1 MKLPKW
7 ATALDVLAVVMALV
21 AISVVLGG
29 GFRVWVF
36 DHRVSVT
43 DWWRP
48 AMWSAVALALRHALV
63 RRQPLP
69 QRLSRALIAWW
80 RSPDTRTVLPIHL
93 TSRLGVLAVGFL
105 AVLLIGFP
113 PEAASRWRI
122 YSNDLLDLPARW
134 DTGWYLGIATEGYR
148 FDPNAR
154 ADYQQNIAFFPAFPM
169 SMRYLSVVLG
179 RQPLWT
185 GVAISL
191 VSFFI
196 ALTYFLRLARSLLK
210 DEEKAVTA
218 VMLLAAYPFAVFFS
232 AAYSEGLFLLTLVG
246 AVYHYHHN
254 QLWRAAL
261 WGFACGLTRPNGSL
275 LSIVL
280 AIMAI
285 APAWDAVKWRP
296 ILPPPSGWRTIC
308 VRLLAAGAP
317 GYGMLMFSAFIYR
330 LTGNPFTWTM
340 QNVAWGRVYRGLDSL
355 VTDRVG
361 FIANNGVYSYAS
373 TQTIDLFYSLA
384 VLLAL
389 AAIWPVYRR
398 FGLALA
404 ILIPITILPPM
415 AAGGML
421 SMGRVTSILFPVFLW
436 MGAVVPARHRTA
448 WIALFAMLQGFV
460 AVMFFTWRPLY

>member
-1 MKLPKW
+1 MRLPKW
-7 ATALDVLAVVMALV
+7 AAALDVVAVVMALV

-29 GFRVWVF
+29 GFRIWMF
-36 DHRVSVT
+36 DNRVSVT

-48 AMWSAVALALRHALV
+48 AMWSAVALVLRHALV

-69 QRLSRALIAWW
+69 QRLSGALIAWW
-80 RSPDTRTVLPIHL
+80 LSPDTRTVLPIHL

-196 ALTYFLRLARSLLK
+196 ALTYYLRLARSLLK

-232 AAYSEGLFLLTLVG
+232 AAYTEGLFLLTLIG
-246 AVYHYHHN
+246 AVYHFHQN

-261 WGFACGLTRPNGSL
+261 WGFACGLTRPRN
-275 LSIVL
+275 
-280 AIMAI
+280 
-285 APAWDAVKWRP
+285 
-296 ILPPPSGWRTIC
+296 
-308 VRLLAAGAP
+308 
-317 GYGMLMFSAFIYR
+317 
-330 LTGNPFTWTM
+330 
-340 QNVAWGRVYRGLDSL
+340 
-355 VTDRVG
+355 
-361 FIANNGVYSYAS
+361 
-373 TQTIDLFYSLA
+373 QT
-384 VLLAL
+384 V
-389 AAIWPVYRR
+389 
-398 FGLALA
+398 
-404 ILIPITILPPM
+404 
-415 AAGGML
+415 
-421 SMGRVTSILFPVFLW
+421 
-436 MGAVVPARHRTA
+436 
-448 WIALFAMLQGFV
+448 
-460 AVMFFTWRPLY
+460 

>member
-7 ATALDVLAVVMALV
+7 ATALDVIAVVMALIAVSV
-21 AISVVLGG
+21 AIGG

-36 DHRVSVT
+36 ETRVSVT
-43 DWWRP
+43 EWWRP
-48 AMWSAVALALRHALV
+48 ALWSTIAIALRHALV
-63 RRQPLP
+63 RREPLTH
-69 QRLSRALIAWW
+69 RLVFTLVGWW
-80 RSPDTRTVLPIHL
+80 RSADTRTVLPIHL
-93 TSRLGVLAVGFL
+93 VSRFGVLAVAFL

-113 PEAASRWRI
+113 PEATSRWRI

-134 DTGWYLGIATEGYR
+134 DTGWYLGIAMEGYR

-191 VSFFI
+191 VSFFV
-196 ALTYFLRLARSLLK
+196 ALTYLLRFARALLK
-210 DEEKAVTA
+210 DEDQAVTA
-218 VMLLAAYPFAVFFS
+218 VTLLAAYPFAVFFS
-232 AAYSEGLFLLTLVG
+232 AAYTEGLFLLTLMG
-246 AVYHYHHN
+246 AVYHFHHD
-254 QLWRAAL
+254 QLKRAAF
-261 WGFACGLTRPNGSL
+261 WGFLCGLTRPNGAL

-285 APAWDAVKWRP
+285 APMWNAVTWRA
-296 ILPPPSGWRTIC
+296 IVPPPRGWRAMVTR
-308 VRLLAAGAP
+308 VLVAGAP
-317 GYGMLMFSAFIYR
+317 GYGMLVFSAFIYR
-330 LTGNPFTWTM
+330 MTGNPFSWTL
-340 QNVAWGRVYRGLDSL
+340 QNVAWGRVYRSLDSI
-355 VTDRVG
+355 VSDRVG
-361 FIANNGVYSYAS
+361 FIASNGMYSYAS

-389 AAIWPVYRR
+389 AAVWPVYRR

-404 ILIPITILPPM
+404 VFIPITILPPL

-436 MGAVVPARHRTA
+436 MGAAVPARHRTA